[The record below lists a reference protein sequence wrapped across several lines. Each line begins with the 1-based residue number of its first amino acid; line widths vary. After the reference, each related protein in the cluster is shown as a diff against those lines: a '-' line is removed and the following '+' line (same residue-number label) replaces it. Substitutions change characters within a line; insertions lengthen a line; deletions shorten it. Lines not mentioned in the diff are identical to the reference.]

1 MLQHQPMYQMPM
13 YQQKPQ
19 TGFVVVGTEEEALR
33 YPIAPGNSI
42 TFKVENQPVILEKIM
57 GFSQLDSPQVRRY
70 RIVEEEPPKEEN
82 KDVSRLDE
90 RMSEI
95 EHEIER
101 IKTVLIK
108 KPVRKKEAEDE

>member
-1 MLQHQPMYQMPM
+1 MIQHQPMYQMPM

-70 RIVEEEPPKEEN
+70 RIVEEEPPKEEV
-82 KDVSRLDE
+82 KDVARLDE

-95 EHEIER
+95 EQEIEK
-101 IKTVLIK
+101 IKTIMIK
-108 KPVRKKEAEDE
+108 KPARKKEAEDE